1 MVRDVSVKY
10 NNMFP
15 WVDGAA
21 FQAQFTHLANG
32 LYTSSY
38 YTYLWSRVVAKDL
51 FSQFNRANLLAP
63 DVAHRYRDTV
73 LVPGGSKPA
82 ADLIGDFLG
91 RPFSFGAYEQWLNG
105 EGSSATNQ

>member
-1 MVRDVSVKY
+1 M
-10 NNMFP
+10 
-15 WVDGAA
+15 DGTY

-51 FSQFNRANLLAP
+51 FSQFDRANLLAP
-63 DVAHRYRDTV
+63 AVAHRYRDAV

-91 RPFSFGAYEQWLNG
+91 RPFRFDAYERWLNG
-105 EGSSATNQ
+105 EGASATN